1 MNKMAAE
8 LVSQARNMIDLE
20 NHLKKMKIKDEH
32 KQSVEK
38 VVEYL
43 NYEIMRCMKDLV
55 TTERL

>member
-8 LVSQARNMIDLE
+8 LVKQALNMIDLE
-20 NHLKKMKIKDEH
+20 NHLKKMKINEKHKD
-32 KQSVEK
+32 SVER